1 MRVGGSPDAAKE
13 GPSEEELRDIEDRMR
28 LLGYM

>member
-1 MRVGGSPDAAKE
+1 MRVGGAPEAAKQ
-13 GPSEEELRDIEDRMR
+13 GPSEEELREIEDRMR